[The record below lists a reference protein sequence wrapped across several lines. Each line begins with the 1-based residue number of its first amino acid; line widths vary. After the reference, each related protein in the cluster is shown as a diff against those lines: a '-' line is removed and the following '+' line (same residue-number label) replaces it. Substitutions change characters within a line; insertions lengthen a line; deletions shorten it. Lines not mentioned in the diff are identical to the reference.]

1 MIDAHPVDKH
11 FGFVARVRQCC
22 DAASIVNASI
32 VSAHSQVKDKEEGLL
47 EVVAYVGAVS
57 AGGYGG
63 AIEASLVLG
72 SHGKVL
78 QIVIHRQELSVPL
91 CGDDVILVVLQRVIF
106 RCQIAGA
113 ILFVVSSS
121 AGSPVQCCTKVSCLR
136 AVLYT
141 FGVTRFN
148 NVYLATAGPSQ
159 FAIVVTHHPVGRPY
173 AVGCLRKLDACL
185 YDAMFKVGFVAAV
198 DTS

>member
-11 FGFVARVRQCC
+11 FGFVARVGQCRY
-22 DAASIVNASI
+22 AASIVNASI

-72 SHGKVL
+72 SHGKVF

-91 CGDDVILVVLQRVIF
+91 CGDDVIFVVLQRVVLG
-106 RCQIAGA
+106 CQIAGA

-121 AGSPVQCCTKVSCLR
+121 AGSPV
-136 AVLYT
+136 
-141 FGVTRFN
+141 
-148 NVYLATAGPSQ
+148 
-159 FAIVVTHHPVGRPY
+159 
-173 AVGCLRKLDACL
+173 
-185 YDAMFKVGFVAAV
+185 
-198 DTS
+198 